1 MAEAEAGPGRAI
13 ASGDFKAELY
23 ESIELL
29 LSDRDLR
36 ILCRL
41 ENGVYRDVLI
51 ALLKKVLRPAS
62 FKDVNDFISDLIQIG
77 VFEVELR
84 YVETVLPRQLLV
96 KRRKTKRG
104 EVEQLQ
110 IPKGFEWVGE
120 VESPTG
126 EPMLVLRTYKQVL
139 KPSKELLAVCSSLAV
154 SRN

>member
-1 MAEAEAGPGRAI
+1 MAEAEAGRAI

-29 LSDRDLR
+29 LSDRDFR

-41 ENGVYRDVLI
+41 ENGVYRDVLV
-51 ALLKKVLRPAS
+51 ALLKRVLRPAS
-62 FKDVNDFISDLIQIG
+62 FKDVNDFISDLTQIG

-84 YVETVLPRQLLV
+84 YVETAIPRQLLV
-96 KRRKTKRG
+96 KRRKTKKG
-104 EVEQLQ
+104 EVERLE

-139 KPSKELLAVCSSLAV
+139 KPSKELLAVCNSLAA
-154 SRN
+154 SRD